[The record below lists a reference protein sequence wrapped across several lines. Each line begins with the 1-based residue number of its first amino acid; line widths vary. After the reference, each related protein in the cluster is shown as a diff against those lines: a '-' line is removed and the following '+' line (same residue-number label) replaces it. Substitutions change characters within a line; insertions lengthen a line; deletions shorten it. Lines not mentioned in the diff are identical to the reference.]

1 MLLNGKNIP
10 HLKVKIEFHELSPP
24 SIQKTKVTSLHIL
37 ISTLN
42 ISLMPVVLLIMSSIL
57 IAYYLSKKVVDRY
70 QKKIQI

>member
-1 MLLNGKNIP
+1 M
-10 HLKVKIEFHELSPP
+10 EEA
-24 SIQKTKVTSLHIL
+24 KTKVTSLHIL